1 MIDLKFTVS
10 EFGKITRTDLTP
22 VISDSIG
29 WYSATFT
36 FHASWSEAKTALFK
50 NGTVE
55 AEAVLV
61 NNTCV
66 IPSTVLAERGDIR
79 VSVYCGN
86 RKTANVAKVQLTP
99 SGYFE
104 ATPPAPP
111 EPTQVA
117 MYTFSDA
124 SGVRMFRYLDS
135 KLEWYNGTVWT
146 EVITDI
152 SGKLDKNFTAFTAET
167 AITDTDQFPMN
178 KTNGTLKK
186 TAWSLIK
193 STLKTAHDLLYIP
206 KLFNDL
212 DSLTAS
218 ELSGSAILPVNKSG
232 LLNKISF
239 NTLSSYLMEYSTHV
253 SLTTVAQTI
262 KGAINELVTSI
273 GNKIAKTTNITA
285 FSETGIAD
293 TGIPMYDVPNKTI
306 KPSGKVLGD
315 LALKGGTVVSDTTYN
330 ATYIAGTWTA
340 DESTD
345 VLTCSGLHG
354 LVVNRV
360 VSFNALTGV
369 LPTGISA
376 EPEFYFVTSV
386 PTTSTLTISLTRGG
400 ATLNITANGTTGWG
414 IRRMDVIPSN
424 TPLDF
429 ATYSEFDI
437 YSDMGLC
444 GSTTTANA
452 YPLLSIIPNTTRI
465 TMNSASIYG
474 ATSEATMTGA
484 LSSKKYVKAPIFINI
499 RKMATN
505 LYFIT
510 CNVTGLYSDNI
521 DMTSSTAMTS
531 YLSGTITTA
540 DVTAILFASGYSTA
554 VKNGTRVVVI
564 GR

>member
-1 MIDLKFTVS
+1 
-10 EFGKITRTDLTP
+10 
-22 VISDSIG
+22 
-29 WYSATFT
+29 
-36 FHASWSEAKTALFK
+36 
-50 NGTVE
+50 
-55 AEAVLV
+55 
-61 NNTCV
+61 
-66 IPSTVLAERGDIR
+66 
-79 VSVYCGN
+79 
-86 RKTANVAKVQLTP
+86 
-99 SGYFE
+99 
-104 ATPPAPP
+104 
-111 EPTQVA
+111 
-117 MYTFSDA
+117 
-124 SGVRMFRYLDS
+124 
-135 KLEWYNGTVWT
+135 
-146 EVITDI
+146 
-152 SGKLDKNFTAFTAET
+152 
-167 AITDTDQFPMN
+167 
-178 KTNGTLKK
+178 
-186 TAWSLIK
+186 
-193 STLKTAHDLLYIP
+193 
-206 KLFNDL
+206 
-212 DSLTAS
+212 
-218 ELSGSAILPVNKSG
+218 
-232 LLNKISF
+232 
-239 NTLSSYLMEYSTHV
+239 MEYSTHV

-444 GSTTTANA
+444 GSTATANA

>member
-1 MIDLKFTVS
+1 
-10 EFGKITRTDLTP
+10 
-22 VISDSIG
+22 
-29 WYSATFT
+29 
-36 FHASWSEAKTALFK
+36 
-50 NGTVE
+50 
-55 AEAVLV
+55 
-61 NNTCV
+61 
-66 IPSTVLAERGDIR
+66 
-79 VSVYCGN
+79 
-86 RKTANVAKVQLTP
+86 
-99 SGYFE
+99 
-104 ATPPAPP
+104 
-111 EPTQVA
+111 
-117 MYTFSDA
+117 
-124 SGVRMFRYLDS
+124 MFRYLAN

-146 EVITDI
+146 EVDTN
-152 SGKLDKNFTAFTAET
+152 KLLKNFTAFTDEAT
-167 AITDTDQFPMN
+167 LLGTDIVAIN
-178 KTNGTLKK
+178 KTDGTLKK
-186 TAWSLIK
+186 TLF
-193 STLKTAHDLLYIP
+193 STIATWIIETVT
-206 KLFNDL
+206 
-212 DSLTAS
+212 TAS
-218 ELSGSAILPVNKSG
+218 LS
-232 LLNKISF
+232 
-239 NTLSSYLMEYSTHV
+239 
-253 SLTTVAQTI
+253 TTAKDI
-262 KGAINELVTSI
+262 KGAINELFTSV
-273 GNKIAKTTNITA
+273 GNKLAKTTNITA
-285 FSETGIAD
+285 LSETGITD

-354 LVVNRV
+354 LVANRV
-360 VSFNALTGV
+360 VGFSALTGV

-444 GSTTTANA
+444 GATSTANA

-474 ATSEATMTGA
+474 ATNEATMTGS

-531 YLSGTITTA
+531 YLSGIITTA